1 MWTVYS
7 LQEEYGQNFFFQN
20 NKQVNGIKCKT
31 WRLECLHLVSSDSC
45 LRGMN
50 SVFEDHTISL
60 TPKLVLSPVLLRKQI
75 LDITAQMVPI
85 MLIY

>member
-1 MWTVYS
+1 MANRVFAS
-7 LQEEYGQNFFFQN
+7 
-20 NKQVNGIKCKT
+20 GIF
-31 WRLECLHLVSSDSC
+31 SDSC

-60 TPKLVLSPVLLRKQI
+60 TTQAMLSPMLLHKQI